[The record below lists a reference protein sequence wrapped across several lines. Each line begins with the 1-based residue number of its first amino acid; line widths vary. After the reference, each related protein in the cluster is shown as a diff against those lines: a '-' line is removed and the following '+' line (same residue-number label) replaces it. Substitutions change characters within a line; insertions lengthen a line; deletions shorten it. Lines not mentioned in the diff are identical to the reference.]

1 MQNKRQKPSD
11 GYTIADWKWEFLRR
25 NLRYRRACQAIEWL
39 ERRSQRSSS
48 PPFFK
53 GFGLHQPV
61 HPNHIKNKVQEQC
74 NLRDQ
79 KLKKKP
85 ITRRDPFSLPS
96 PDIPAH
102 EYEYSPVQISAI
114 VGVRSPSDFKGYSS
128 HPEADEPSII
138 TAEDNEVVVVINTRR
153 SMEEIV
159 SELKAYL
166 GQYLSKQRSQLKNY
180 KDYLAV
186 WDLRERKFTA
196 DKIAPKLWP
205 EEA

>member
-1 MQNKRQKPSD
+1 
-11 GYTIADWKWEFLRR
+11 
-25 NLRYRRACQAIEWL
+25 
-39 ERRSQRSSS
+39 
-48 PPFFK
+48 
-53 GFGLHQPV
+53 
-61 HPNHIKNKVQEQC
+61 
-74 NLRDQ
+74 
-79 KLKKKP
+79 
-85 ITRRDPFSLPS
+85 
-96 PDIPAH
+96 
-102 EYEYSPVQISAI
+102 
-114 VGVRSPSDFKGYSS
+114 
-128 HPEADEPSII
+128 
-138 TAEDNEVVVVINTRR
+138 VIDTRR